1 VASAPALSVVIP
13 AFNQQDEITRTIEV
27 VSAVLTDAAIPHEVI
42 VVADG
47 CSDNTASRA
56 RSTTVPGVRVI
67 EYQPNA
73 GKGNALRVGSAGAP
87 GEWVAWV
94 DADLDLHPS
103 MLPSFLEQAT
113 TGGFDAVVGSKRH
126 PASTVDY
133 PRSRRLFSWLYQ
145 LLVRVLFRL
154 DVRDTQVGMK
164 VFRGEVLDDVL
175 PLVLVK
181 RYAFDLEVLAVARHL
196 GYERIGEHPV
206 VLDYQF
212 TGSGV
217 RPRAIAQALWD
228 TAAVFYRL
236 RILRYYDRARRGA
249 RSS

>member
-1 VASAPALSVVIP
+1 MDSSPTLSVVVP
-13 AFNQQDEITRTIEV
+13 AFNQEDEIAHTLEVIDRVLSAARITHEIIV
-27 VSAVLTDAAIPHEVI
+27 VSDGSDDQTAVRASAGATDA
-42 VVADG
+42 
-47 CSDNTASRA
+47 
-56 RSTTVPGVRVI
+56 VRVI
-67 EYQPNA
+67 EYQPNR
-73 GKGNALRVGSAGAP
+73 GKGNALRVGSAAAS

-103 MLPSFLEQAT
+103 MLPSFLEQARAL
-113 TGGFDAVVGSKRH
+113 GLDAVVGSKRH
-126 PASTVDY
+126 ADSRVHY
-133 PRSRRLFSWLYQ
+133 PRIRRVYSWMYQ

-164 VFRGEVLDDVL
+164 VFRRDVLDRVL

-181 RYAFDLEVLAVARHL
+181 QYAFDLEVLAVARHL
-196 GYERIGEHPV
+196 GYGAIGEHPV

-217 RPRAIAQALWD
+217 RSRAIARALWD

-236 RILRYYDRARRGA
+236 RIIRYYDRIEPGVTTD
-249 RSS
+249 